1 MATIYSSGYNS
12 AYVAVPSAKIAKGD
26 FNGEVQSAF
35 ASYTLLA
42 DATSGDVLKLFKLPK
57 GARVL
62 DWKVNCP
69 DLGSTGVM
77 DFGWAAAAEL
87 DSAGVTL
94 EAADDDGFNVDQDV
108 SGQAS
113 IVGPLAGVPG
123 LHKQFA
129 GEVDA
134 QLKLPTTSGATGLII
149 KVAVQFVV
157 I

>member
-12 AYVAVPSAKIAKGD
+12 AYVAVPSAKIAKGE
-26 FNGEVQSAF
+26 FNGDIKCAF

-62 DWKVNCP
+62 DFKVNCP

-77 DFGWAAAAEL
+77 DFGWAAAVEL

-94 EAADDDGFNVDQDV
+94 EAADADGFIVDQDV

-113 IVGPLAGVPG
+113 IGIPVAGVPG

-134 QLKLPTTSGATGLII
+134 QLLLPTTSSATGLII
-149 KVAVQFVV
+149 QVHVSFVV
-157 I
+157 V